1 MNRTPHTPGPWHN
14 RWGKVTDGQ
23 DKAICMLNLRKGSHN
38 GNLISA
44 APDLLT
50 ALKSLCSICEDDD
63 QHPTF
68 TEAARDAIAKAEGEA

>member
-1 MNRTPHTPGPWHN
+1 
-14 RWGKVTDGQ
+14 
-23 DKAICMLNLRKGSHN
+23 MLNLRKGSHN